1 MFNFT
6 NCKFSLAASGGI
18 FLGKKYHFDIVRP
31 GIALYGGKLFFKKG
45 LKNVVSLISPVI
57 QINHLKKGE
66 TAGYNQSYKAKKN
79 IVTATIPL
87 GYADGIKIKISNI
100 GHVFYKNIKLPMI
113 GRISMDLM
121 IVDVSKVKN
130 KIKIGDYLE
139 VFGKNLNL
147 DNFAKVSSTSP
158 YDIITSVS
166 DRCER
171 VYIN

>member
-1 MFNFT
+1 
-6 NCKFSLAASGGI
+6 
-18 FLGKKYHFDIVRP
+18 
-31 GIALYGGKLFFKKG
+31 
-45 LKNVVSLISPVI
+45 
-57 QINHLKKGE
+57 
-66 TAGYNQSYKAKKN
+66 
-79 IVTATIPL
+79 
-87 GYADGIKIKISNI
+87 
-100 GHVFYKNIKLPMI
+100 
-113 GRISMDLM
+113 